1 MRLLILGGTGRL
13 GSELASAADR
23 RHLPYLPTYCTRP
36 QPRLTPLDVRDTDA
50 VRELLSDYEPDAVA
64 WAAPALPHAVA
75 EVAAM
80 TAKAGAAFAFISG
93 DGVFGECKVSKREEE
108 ALAPVGELA
117 SAQAAC
123 ETAVREACPERHL
136 IVRTSRTFGGRAKSD
151 PLTKLIRRL
160 SMGETVLADDEA
172 VRMPTFA
179 PDFADGVLALL
190 GRAATGTFHLVG
202 PDRHTEFS
210 FARTAAMV
218 CGFDADLVQPR
229 AAFEL
234 VGPKRA
240 ILDRFKASSALGRT
254 AIRSLGDGV
263 RAYRDRQPVAPALRL
278 AIAA

>member
-13 GSELASAADR
+13 GSELAAAADR
-23 RHLPYLPTYCTRP
+23 RHLPHLSTYCTRP

-50 VRELLSDYEPDAVA
+50 VRELLADYEPDAVA
-64 WAAPALPHAVA
+64 WAAPPLPDAVA
-75 EVAAM
+75 EVAAW
-80 TAKAGAAFAFISG
+80 TAKAGAAFAFLSG
-93 DGVFGECKVSKREEE
+93 DGVLGECKVSKREED

-117 SAQAAC
+117 AAQAAC
-123 ETAVREACPERHL
+123 ETAVRDGNSERHL
-136 IVRTSRTFGGRAKSD
+136 IVRTSRAFGGRAKSD
-151 PLTKLIRRL
+151 PLVKLIRRL
-160 SMGETVLADDEA
+160 SMGETVLADDTA
-172 VRMPTFA
+172 VRMPTYA
-179 PDFADGVLALL
+179 PDLADGVMALL
-190 GRAATGTFHLVG
+190 GRAAMGTFHLVG

-229 AAFEL
+229 PAFEL

-263 RAYRDRQPVAPALRL
+263 RAYRDRPAVVPTARL
-278 AIAA
+278 AMAA